1 MREYELA
8 FIVTPELDETVTSE
22 LVDKIRE
29 WITDAGGTIEKEN
42 VVGRKKFSY
51 MIRKQKEGQYF
62 IFDIKLPATEVMALE
77 RRLQLQESILRYL
90 TLKRE

>member
-42 VVGRKKFSY
+42 IVGRKKLSY

-62 IFDIKLPATEVMALE
+62 IFDIKLPTTEVMALE